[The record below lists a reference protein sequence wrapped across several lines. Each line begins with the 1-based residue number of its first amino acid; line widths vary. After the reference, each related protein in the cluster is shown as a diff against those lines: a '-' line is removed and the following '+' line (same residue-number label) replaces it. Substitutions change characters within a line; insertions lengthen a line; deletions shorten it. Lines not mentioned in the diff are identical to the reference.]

1 MSNKKA
7 LILAGGRGTRL
18 KPITDDMPK
27 PLVPIANVPIIT
39 HVLRTLKKA
48 GISDAA
54 VALGYGGDK
63 IKEYL
68 DSVGTEG
75 VSTVYFDEET
85 PLGTAGSAAHAMR
98 FFDGDFAVVG
108 GDTVFDFDITPAFEY
123 HKNVGAV
130 ATILLSHSDDPRRY
144 GSANTDSHGRITSFI
159 EKPEWRNVRGDAIST
174 GIYILSPRIFDFIP
188 RGKFCDFAKDVFP
201 DMIGG
206 ALFAY
211 TVDGYFCDVGTPGS
225 YLRANI
231 DAAAGRIKGDFE
243 RTCVS
248 PKANV
253 SPSAEVVR
261 SVVMDGAVVDSEATV
276 KDSVICRGAMLM
288 KHSTAHRAV
297 VAAGDAVKDY
307 TVAKTNADICEYL
320 ASVEAKAAA
329 EERMRVASSEQA
341 EEIVPDNEMIKYT
354 VTGTTD
360 APHGAAKTVG
370 ELVRHGAKKHDYGVK
385 LIFDDGSAVIS
396 CVDENTVEITCE
408 AKTNERAEELYVFAK
423 NGIKNL
429 F

>member
-1 MSNKKA
+1 MNKKKA
-7 LILAGGRGTRL
+7 LILAGGKGTRL
-18 KPITDDMPK
+18 RPITDDMPK

-39 HVLRTLKKA
+39 HVLRTLKKN

-54 VALGYGGDK
+54 ITLGHSGDK

-75 VSTVYFDEET
+75 VSVVYFDEET
-85 PLGTAGSAAHAMR
+85 PLGTAGSAAHAMS

-144 GSANTDSHGRITSFI
+144 GSAYTDSHGRITSFV
-159 EKPEWRNVRGDAIST
+159 EKPEWKHVRSDAIST
-174 GIYILSPRIFDFIP
+174 GIYILSPEIFNFIP

-201 DMIGG
+201 NIIGG

-211 TVDGYFCDVGTPGS
+211 TADGYFCDVGTPGS
-225 YLRANI
+225 YLAANL

-248 PKANV
+248 PKAKV
-253 SPSAEVVR
+253 SPSAEVIR
-261 SVVMDGAVVDSEATV
+261 SVVMDGAVIDSGATV
-276 KDSVICRGAMLM
+276 KDSVVCRGAMLM
-288 KHSTAHRAV
+288 KNSTSHRAV
-297 VAAGDAVKDY
+297 IDSGTVVKDY
-307 TVAKTNADICEYL
+307 TVATTNADICEYL
-320 ASVEAKAAA
+320 ASVDAKAAA
-329 EERMRVASSEQA
+329 AERMRVASSEQA
-341 EEIVPDNEMIKYT
+341 EQIAPDTELIKYT
-354 VTGTTD
+354 VTGSTV
-360 APHGAAKTVG
+360 APRGAAKTLG
-370 ELVRHGAKKHDYGVK
+370 ELVKHGAQKHDYGVK
-385 LIFDDGSAVIS
+385 LVFDDGNAVIS
-396 CVDENTVEITCE
+396 CVDRNTVEITGE
-408 AKTNERAEELYVFAK
+408 ARTRERAEELYVFAK